1 MITGGKNM
9 SGANEAPIQFGFTTT
24 AMKTTLFSRMSPQ
37 AKSGSVI
44 NFNEAS
50 KNIRSTQGSTNNIV
64 TSNAAGPYANSP
76 SAGAAR
82 TNSNPTS

>member
-1 MITGGKNM
+1 M

-37 AKSGSVI
+37 AKTGSAI

-50 KNIRSTQGSTNNIV
+50 KIVRSTQGSTNNIGV
-64 TSNAAGPYANSP
+64 SNAAGPSSP
-76 SAGAAR
+76 SGTGVR
-82 TNSNPTS
+82 TISNPTSQ